1 MGFQV
6 NIGMVDAHR
15 RGQGIKEGVP
25 EGIFFIQAVP
35 EPPFREGLPEGLK
48 KDLRLRHRIR

>member
-1 MGFQV
+1 
-6 NIGMVDAHR
+6 MVDAHR